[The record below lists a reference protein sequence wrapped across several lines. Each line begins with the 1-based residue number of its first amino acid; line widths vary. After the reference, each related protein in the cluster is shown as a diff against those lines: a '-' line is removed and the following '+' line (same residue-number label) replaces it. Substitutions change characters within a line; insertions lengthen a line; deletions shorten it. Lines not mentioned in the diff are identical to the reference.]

1 MSKRKMSRKKKI
13 QLFLVILLL
22 LIIIFAACFTL
33 FIKPAMEAEEWVY
46 KENTAEYGKLQNGI
60 TESGT
65 VEFITTS
72 QLYELDITTDEEDDS
87 DDDEDEDEDYLKVEE
102 VYVAVG
108 QRIQE
113 GDAVY
118 KFTEDSVADVRKA
131 LTYAK
136 TEAEIALAEAKTSYD
151 IGVKTASLSYDETM
165 LAKNLAQQSYDATVS
180 RLNTEVEAQLI
191 QIDQLLDEILEL
203 QLSITSE
210 DYIEQKDAIIEA
222 YEDAVEKVEDVSEDY
237 FTNQIEAAQQLKS
250 AKESYEN
257 FFERL
262 DSSNEQIQSKIDEVY
277 EIQTQMAYDEA
288 LSEKELLEAKQE
300 YESAQ
305 VKGEIAKTQYDN
317 DMASYENALTKAQNE
332 LDEITAKLDAFE
344 AFVGDGTVYA
354 QGTGLVTEVGYAKD
368 DYLISQGTLLS
379 YVTSDAMT
387 ITVDVFQ
394 EDVVMLQVGDSV
406 EINLTAYE
414 DEVYQGIVD
423 SITTTSTSQGSAT
436 ISYPVVIAIQ
446 GDTSKIY
453 GGMTADVTFVIEE
466 TEDIVYV
473 SRKAIVEK
481 RNKEYVYIKNGDSYE
496 LTPVTTGFTDG
507 IYVEITEGLEAG
519 DTYYIASVVSGEAQ

>member
-1 MSKRKMSRKKKI
+1 MSRKKKI
-13 QLFLVILLL
+13 QLFLVVLLL
-22 LIIIFAACFTL
+22 LVIIFAACFTL
-33 FIKPAMEAEEWVY
+33 FIQPAMEAEEWIY

-65 VEFITTS
+65 VEFTLTS
-72 QLYELDITTDEEDDS
+72 QLYELDLEIEDSEEDDEED
-87 DDDEDEDEDYLKVEE
+87 EETEDYLKVEE

-118 KFTEDSVADVRKA
+118 KFTEDSVEDVRKA
-131 LTYAK
+131 LKYAK
-136 TEAEIALAEAKTSYD
+136 TEAEIALSEAKTSYD

-165 LAKNLAQQSYDATVS
+165 LAKNLSQQSYDATVS
-180 RLNTEVEAQLI
+180 RLQTEVESQLI

-210 DYIEQKDAIIEA
+210 DYIEQKDSIVEA
-222 YEDAVEKVEDVSEDY
+222 YEEAVEKVEDVKEDY
-237 FTNQIEAAQQLKS
+237 FTSQLDAAQQLKS
-250 AKESYEN
+250 AKASYDN

-262 DSSNEQIQSKIDEVY
+262 DSSNKSIQSKVDEVY
-277 EIQTQMAYDEA
+277 EIQTQMAYAEV
-288 LSEKELLEAKQE
+288 LNEKELLAAKQE

-305 VKGEIAKTQYDN
+305 IKGEIAKTQYDN
-317 DMASYENALTKAQNE
+317 DMASYENTLTRAQNDLE
-332 LDEITAKLDAFE
+332 EISSKLDAFE
-344 AFVGDGTVYA
+344 SFVGDGTVYA
-354 QGTGLVTEVGYAKD
+354 KGAGLVTEVGYAKD
-368 DYLISQGTLLS
+368 DYLVSQGTLLS
-379 YVTSDAMT
+379 YVKSDDMT

-394 EDVVMLQVGDSV
+394 EDVVMLQVGDAV
-406 EINLTAYE
+406 TIELTAYE
-414 DEVYQGIVD
+414 DEVYEGIVD

-436 ISYPVVIAIQ
+436 ISYPVVISIQ

-466 TEDIVYV
+466 TEDVVYV
-473 SRKAIVEK
+473 SRKAIVKK

-507 IYVEITEGLEAG
+507 IYVEITEGLTAG
-519 DTYYIASVVSGEAQ
+519 DTYYIASVVSGEAK